1 MRRRLVNT
9 LALAFAVYGVAGWV
23 YVVIVS
29 LVAPQTLP
37 LQLTHLSTWPRTD
50 TFGEASF
57 VISFVAFIV
66 FRMTRSD

>member
-57 VISFVAFIV
+57 VVSFVAFIV

>member
-9 LALAFAVYGVAGWV
+9 LALAFSGYGVAGWV

-57 VISFVAFIV
+57 VVSFVAFIV

>member
-1 MRRRLVNT
+1 MNT

-57 VISFVAFIV
+57 VVSFVAFIV